1 MYFEKFP
8 KIDYEVKGD
17 GVNYKMTD
25 ITRRVRFF
33 NSKILDSVSFDYYDV
48 KSGQTPEMIAN
59 EIYDDPNLH
68 WVVLIANN
76 ITDVYTQWP
85 MSVQQF
91 ENFVKDKYTNPAGI
105 HHYEIFQT
113 SGDTTLKIELPNE
126 SATTIPNDA
135 VAVSNYQ
142 YEESVQDAKRKIRL
156 IRSQHIT
163 QIEQEFERI
172 ITI

>member
-1 MYFEKFP
+1 MYFDKFP
-8 KIDYEVKGD
+8 KIAYEVKGD
-17 GVNYKMTD
+17 GVLYEMTD

-59 EIYDDPNLH
+59 EMYGDPNLH

-91 ENFVKDKYTNPAGI
+91 ENFVKEKYTNPAAI

-126 SATTIPNDA
+126 GATTIPVDA

-142 YEESVQDAKRKIRL
+142 YEESVQDIKRKIRL
-156 IRSQHIT
+156 IRSQFIS

-172 ITI
+172 ITT